1 MENLRKRSVI
11 NLVIWVFASVDLYA
25 LSFIGHLPIARLAA
39 FIALLVSVL
48 TFLFAYRSTG
58 SRLKLQINISAS
70 ATIVAGILY
79 LIQSGWKP

>member
-25 LSFIGHLPIARLAA
+25 LSYIGHLPIARLAA
-39 FIALLVSVL
+39 FIALLVS
-48 TFLFAYRSTG
+48 A
-58 SRLKLQINISAS
+58 II
-70 ATIVAGILY
+70 AGILY